1 MISLIVMA
9 RFPNAWGL
17 PLPLSKIR
25 LYYVILRGTGKAVE
39 IILHKIIDG
48 QCFNNRLQMGEPGG

>member
-1 MISLIVMA
+1 MA
-9 RFPNAWGL
+9 CFPNVWGL